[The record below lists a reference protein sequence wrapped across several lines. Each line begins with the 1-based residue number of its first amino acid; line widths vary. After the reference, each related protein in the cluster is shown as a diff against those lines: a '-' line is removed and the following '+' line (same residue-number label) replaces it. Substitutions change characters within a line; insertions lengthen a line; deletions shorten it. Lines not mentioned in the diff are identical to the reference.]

1 MKEFIEKHST
11 YIGIGLIVVC
21 LIGGTLLLV
30 RKGSLAKSQP
40 PQSDQNQ
47 KISELENKI
56 TDLEAKIAEPKPAA
70 AAPVSEVATS
80 PLPTSKSSQPNG
92 KVNINTANQ
101 AQLESLPQIGPTKA
115 QAIIEY
121 RTANGPFTSP
131 DKIQNVKGIGPKT
144 YEKLKDQITI

>member
-11 YIGIGLIVVC
+11 WIGIGLVVAC

-30 RKGSLAKSQP
+30 KKGSRAGNPSAVDNK
-40 PQSDQNQ
+40 DQ

-80 PLPTSKSSQPNG
+80 PPPTSKISQPTG
-92 KVNINTANQ
+92 KVNINTATA
-101 AQLESLPQIGPTKA
+101 AQLDSLPGIGAVYA
-115 QAIIEY
+115 QRIIDY
-121 RTANGPFTSP
+121 RNASGPFTSP

-144 YEKLKDQITI
+144 YEKLKDFITI